1 MRQSDVC
8 DRTLEREMKIH
19 TANFSLKSNIVSD
32 LGHDI
37 RSESLWYNRYYCSI
51 TVVKVVVVGRESVR
65 VLVGA

>member
-1 MRQSDVC
+1 
-8 DRTLEREMKIH
+8 MKIH
-19 TANFSLKSNIVSD
+19 TANFSLKLLSSQTTVSD
-32 LGHDI
+32 LGHDV